1 MLRKQEIRMK
11 EQEKKKKGNLW
22 LTVATF
28 IVNKRKAIEILFV
41 LAIIYSVL
49 CINKVQVNQDITSYL
64 PADSETRQG
73 LSIMDEQF
81 MTYGSAKVML
91 ANVTFNQADSLV
103 DSLENVDGVKEVA
116 FDDSSDHFKGT
127 NALFDI
133 TFSGTSDEQV
143 SKDALNS
150 VKDIL
155 ADYDVYVSTEVGS
168 EESSAESLA
177 KDMNIILVLAVVVI
191 VAVLLLSTKAY
202 LQIPVLLIT
211 FGVAAILNMGTNYW
225 FGTISSITN
234 SIAVVLQLALAIDYA
249 IILCDRF
256 MEEHETLDAEE
267 AVKVALS
274 KAIPE
279 ISSSSLTTIS
289 GMVAMMFM
297 QFRLGYDMGIILVKA
312 IILSLISVFFLMP
325 GVLLIFAKGIDKTHH
340 KCYVP
345 KITIVGKFANKT
357 KYIIPPLFIIC
368 LVFAF
373 MKSNNCQYIYDT
385 SSIVSAKKSESKIAQ
400 ETIEETFGA
409 SNQLVVMVPKGDY
422 ESEHKVV
429 KKLQNLDYV
438 TSALALSNVSIN
450 DEYVL
455 TDKLSPRQFSEL
467 VGIDR
472 EVVEVLYMAY
482 AYNQEQYG
490 PVVTGID
497 DYDVPIIDMFLF
509 LYDQYK
515 EGYVTLDSNLDEKLT
530 TLYDTLH
537 DAQLQLQGSD
547 YSRLVLN
554 ISLPVEGQETYDALE
569 EIRGIAAQYYSKDSV
584 ILVGNSTSDHDLESS
599 FASDNIIISVLTALF
614 VMIILFFTFQSAGL
628 PVLLVLTIQGS
639 IWINFAVPSIEGQTV
654 FFIAYLIVSA
664 IQMGA
669 TIDYA
674 IVISNR
680 YLQLKQQMPLKE
692 AITETLNQS
701 FPTIFTSGSIL
712 TCAGFLIGEIA
723 SNATVASIGVALG
736 RGTLISIILVLFV
749 LPQILLM
756 GDIIIEKTAL
766 TMNITRPQREVAGRV
781 RVTGHV
787 RGYVQGEIDAD
798 IQGTFQGQMKVSVD
812 SVIPGRQGQ
821 IKQNDLD
828 SQQISEDDD
837 IADNKAQEGDEES

>member
-723 SNATVASIGVALG
+723 SDATVASIGVALG

-798 IQGTFQGQMKVSVD
+798 VSGVFQGQMKVSVD

-821 IKQNDLD
+821 IEQNDLD